1 MLKKSRNS
9 STKPSSYIVVSGDR
23 KAVSE
28 KREQLKDQIRYAKGM
43 VSGLQ
48 EYEFEGKK
56 LMGTRDYDTILKYIY
71 NDYMKLPPEDKR
83 DPHAPVSSYFFG

>member
-1 MLKKSRNS
+1 
-9 STKPSSYIVVSGDR
+9 
-23 KAVSE
+23 
-28 KREQLKDQIRYAKGM
+28 M
-43 VSGLQ
+43 VSGF
-48 EYEFEGKK
+48 EGNEFEGKK